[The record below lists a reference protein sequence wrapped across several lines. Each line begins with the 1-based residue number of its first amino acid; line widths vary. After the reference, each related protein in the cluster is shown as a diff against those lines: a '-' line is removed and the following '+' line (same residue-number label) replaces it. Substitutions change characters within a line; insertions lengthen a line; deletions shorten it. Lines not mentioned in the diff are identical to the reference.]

1 MTVILTIPVKV
12 HCEKCEWS
20 ETLDYAKHGPEVFG
34 PVLFFGLD
42 LANRPKVCPACG
54 NAILKVERGLLWDLI
69 NHPLN
74 TVERKPLRGQ

>member
-12 HCEKCEWS
+12 HCEKCEWN

-42 LANRPKVCPACG
+42 LANRPKVCPSCG
-54 NAILKVERGLLWDLI
+54 NTRLEVERAPSWKLI
-69 NHPLN
+69 NLPLN
-74 TVERKPLRGQ
+74 RVER